1 MTGRNLA
8 RKPRGIRRSRA
19 DIIFDVINHVIM
31 LLLLVIII
39 YPLYFIVLASITNPD
54 IVNAGKLTF
63 LPQGFYTDG
72 YQSAFGYAPLWQGYA
87 NTVVYVLVCTV
98 ISTAVTVTAGYV
110 MSRRDL
116 FGRQFLMRL
125 FTFTMFFG
133 GGLIPSFL
141 LVKNL
146 GMYDTIWALA
156 LPSAMSVYNMIVCRS
171 FFEQTIPREL
181 LEAAQLDG
189 CNDFQF
195 YFRIVLPLSATI
207 IAVMAL
213 FFGTG
218 RWNGY
223 FDSMIYFRSPEKM
236 PLQIV
241 LRNLLLLNSA
251 GTSNLLTD
259 PEALAAAQRRAEQM
273 KYCVIVLSAAP
284 MLMLYPFLQ
293 RYFVK
298 GVMIGSVKG

>member
-1 MTGRNLA
+1 MKAARRNS
-8 RKPRGIRRSRA
+8 IRRSRS
-19 DIIFDVINHVIM
+19 DVIFDVINHLIM
-31 LLLLVIII
+31 LMLLVIII
-39 YPLYFIVLASITNPD
+39 YPLYFIVLASVTDPD
-54 IVNAGKLTF
+54 IVNAGKLK
-63 LPQGFYTDG
+63 LMPQGFYTDG
-72 YQSAFGYAPLWQGYA
+72 YQSAFGYAALWTGYA
-87 NTVVYVLVCTV
+87 NTIKYVIVCTL
-98 ISTAVTVTAGYV
+98 ISTTVTVTAGYV
-110 MSRRDL
+110 LSRKDL
-116 FGRQFLMRL
+116 FGRGVIMKL

-141 LVKNL
+141 LIKNL
-146 GMYDTIWALA
+146 GIYDTLWALA
-156 LPSAMSVYNMIVCRS
+156 LPSAVSVYNMIVCRS
-171 FFEQTIPREL
+171 FFEQTIPGEL

-195 YFRIVLPLSATI
+195 YFRIVLPLSSTI

-241 LRNLLLLNSA
+241 LRNLLLLDSSGN
-251 GTSNLLTD
+251 TNLLQD

-284 MLMLYPFLQ
+284 MLVIYPFLQ
-293 RYFVK
+293 RFFVK

>member
-1 MTGRNLA
+1 MKKN
-8 RKPRGIRRSRA
+8 KSGIRRSRS
-19 DIIFDVINHVIM
+19 DVIFDVINHVIM
-31 LLLLVIII
+31 LLLLIIII
-39 YPLYFIVLASITNPD
+39 YPLYFIVLASVTDPD
-54 IVNAGKLTF
+54 IVNAGKLVF
-63 LPQGFYTDG
+63 IPQGFYTDG
-72 YQSAFGYAPLWQGYA
+72 YEQAFAYEALWQGYA
-87 NTVVYVLVCTV
+87 NTILYVIVCTV
-98 ISTAVTVTAGYV
+98 ISTVVTVTAGYV
-110 MSRRDL
+110 LSRKDL
-116 FGRQFLMRL
+116 FGRNFIMKL

-141 LVKNL
+141 LIKNL
-146 GMYDTIWALA
+146 NMYDTIWALA
-156 LPSAMSVYNMIVCRS
+156 LPSAVSVYNMIVCRS
-171 FFEQTIPREL
+171 FFEQNIPSEL

-195 YFRIVLPLSATI
+195 YFRIVLPLSTTI

-223 FDSMIYFRSPEKM
+223 FDSMIYFRTPSKM

-241 LRNLLLLNSA
+241 LRNLLLLDSS
-251 GTSNLLTD
+251 GTTSLYTD

-284 MLMLYPFLQ
+284 MLMIYPFLQ
-293 RYFVK
+293 RFFVK

>member
-1 MTGRNLA
+1 MKGMVRKGR
-8 RKPRGIRRSRA
+8 IRRSRG
-19 DIIFDVINHVIM
+19 DMIFDVVNHLIM
-31 LLLLVIII
+31 LLLLIIII
-39 YPLYFIVLASITNPD
+39 YPLYFIVLASVTNPD
-54 IVNAGKLTF
+54 IVNAGKLVF
-63 LPQGFYTDG
+63 LPHGFYVDG
-72 YQSAFGYAPLWQGYA
+72 YKSAFGYGPLWEGYR
-87 NTVVYVLVCTV
+87 NTIWYVIICTL
-98 ISTAVTVTAGYV
+98 ISTTVTVTAGYV
-110 MSRRDL
+110 LSRKDL
-116 FGRQFLMRL
+116 WGRSIIMKL

-146 GMYDTIWALA
+146 GLYDTIWALA
-156 LPSAMSVYNMIVCRS
+156 LPSAVSVYNMIVCRS
-171 FFEQTIPREL
+171 FFEQTIPVEL

-195 YFRIVLPLSATI
+195 YARIVLPLSTTI

-223 FDSMIYFRSPEKM
+223 FDSMIYFRTPSKM

-241 LRNLLLLNSA
+241 LRNLLLLDSS
-251 GTSNLLTD
+251 GTSNLFND
-259 PEALAAAQRRAEQM
+259 PEAMAAAQRRAAQM

-284 MLMLYPFLQ
+284 MLIVYPFLQ
-293 RYFVK
+293 RFFVK